1 MANFNNAL
9 GTLGTA
15 SAAIYTSP
23 SGGSAKGAIVTSCAF
38 CNTTVGSVPKLNV
51 TMTSLSGGIT
61 KYVLNGATVPTNG
74 TLTLKPEVQMI
85 LKPGD
90 TLNAWSDTATA
101 IDYVLSATEL

>member
-15 SAAIYTSP
+15 SAPIYTSP
-23 SGGSAKGAIVTSCAF
+23 TGGAAKGAIVTSCSF
-38 CNTTVGSVPKLNV
+38 CNTTASGVPKLNV
-51 TMTSLSGGIT
+51 TLTSLAGAIT
-61 KYVLNGATVPTNG
+61 KYVLFGATVPTNG
-74 TLTLKPEVQMI
+74 TLTLKPEVQLI

-101 IDYVLSATEL
+101 LDYVLSATEL

>member
-23 SGGSAKGAIVTSCAF
+23 NASGAKGAIVTSCSFA
-38 CNTTVGSVPKLNV
+38 NTTTGATPKLSV
-51 TMTSLSGGIT
+51 TVTSGSTT
-61 KYVLNGATVPTNG
+61 KYVLFQASVPANG
-74 TLTLKPEVQMI
+74 TLTLKPEVQII

-90 TLNAWSDTATA
+90 TLNAWSDTSNAL
-101 IDYVLSATEL
+101 DYVLSATEL